1 MSIKCITKVI
11 PSEVYSLV
19 ESKEIVDAI
28 AIANKCGIKRV
39 RTVSKATVL
48 YMDREAN
55 IYEYVGTITEDAKSY
70 YIEDENYGSIKL
82 NKRNVLAIQPI
93 GE

>member
-28 AIANKCGIKRV
+28 ANANRGGIKRV

-48 YMDREAN
+48 YMDRDAN

-82 NKRNVLAIQPI
+82 NKNRILAIQPI

>member
-11 PSEVYSLV
+11 PSEVYALV
-19 ESKEIVDAI
+19 ESKDIVDAI
-28 AIANKCGIKRV
+28 ANANKGGIKRV
-39 RTVSKATVL
+39 RAVTKAIVL
-48 YMDREAN
+48 YMDRDDN
-55 IYEYVGTITEDAKSY
+55 IYEYTGKITEDAKSY

-82 NKRNVLAIQPI
+82 SKNRILVIQPL

>member
-28 AIANKCGIKRV
+28 ANANKGGIKRV
-39 RTVSKATVL
+39 RAVSKATVL
-48 YMDREAN
+48 YMDRDAN
-55 IYEYVGTITEDAKSY
+55 IYEYVGVITEDAKSY
-70 YIEDENYGSIKL
+70 YIEDENYSSIKL
-82 NKRNVLAIQPI
+82 NKNRILAIQPI

>member
-11 PSEVYSLV
+11 PSEVYSMV

-28 AIANKCGIKRV
+28 ANANKGGIKRV
-39 RTVSKATVL
+39 RAVSKAFVL
-48 YMDREAN
+48 YMDRDGD

-70 YIEDENYGSIKL
+70 YIEDENYGSVKL
-82 NKRNVLAIQPI
+82 NKNRILAIQPL

>member
-11 PSEVYSLV
+11 PNEVYELV

-28 AIANKCGIKRV
+28 ANANRGGIKRV
-39 RTVSKATVL
+39 RTVSKAIVL
-48 YMDREAN
+48 YMDRDAN
-55 IYEYVGTITEDAKSY
+55 IYEYTGKITEDAKSY

-82 NKRNVLAIQPI
+82 NKNRILVIQPI

>member
-11 PSEVYSLV
+11 PSEVYSMV

-28 AIANKCGIKRV
+28 ANANKGGIKRV
-39 RTVSKATVL
+39 RAVSKAIVL
-48 YMDREAN
+48 YMDRDAN
-55 IYEYVGTITEDAKSY
+55 IYEYTGTITEDAKSY

-82 NKRNVLAIQPI
+82 NKNRILVIQPL

>member
-11 PSEVYSLV
+11 PNEVYELV
-19 ESKEIVDAI
+19 ESKDIIDAI
-28 AIANKCGIKRV
+28 AIANKGGIKRV

-48 YMDREAN
+48 YMDRDAN
-55 IYEYVGTITEDAKSY
+55 LYEHVGMITEDGKSY

-82 NKRNVLAIQPI
+82 NKSRVLAIQPL

>member
-11 PSEVYSLV
+11 PSEVYALV
-19 ESKEIVDAI
+19 ESREIVDAI
-28 AIANKCGIKRV
+28 AIANKGGIKRV

-55 IYEYVGTITEDAKSY
+55 IYEYVGTISEDAKSY

>member
-11 PSEVYSLV
+11 PSEVYSMV

-28 AIANKCGIKRV
+28 ANANKGGIKRV
-39 RTVSKATVL
+39 RVVSKAIVL
-48 YMDREAN
+48 YMDRDAN
-55 IYEYVGTITEDAKSY
+55 IYEYTGTITEDAKSY

-82 NKRNVLAIQPI
+82 NKNRILVIQPL

>member
-11 PSEVYSLV
+11 PNEVYSLV

-28 AIANKCGIKRV
+28 ANANKGGIKRV
-39 RTVSKATVL
+39 RAVTKAIVL
-48 YMDREAN
+48 YMDRDGD
-55 IYEYVGTITEDAKSY
+55 IYEYTGMITEDAKSY

-82 NKRNVLAIQPI
+82 SKNRILVIQPI

>member
-11 PSEVYSLV
+11 PSEVYALV
-19 ESKEIVDAI
+19 ESKEIVE
-28 AIANKCGIKRV
+28 AIANANRGGIKRV

-55 IYEYVGTITEDAKSY
+55 IYEYVGMITEDAKSY

-82 NKRNVLAIQPI
+82 NKSRILAIHPF
-93 GE
+93 EE

>member
-28 AIANKCGIKRV
+28 ANANRGGIKRV

-48 YMDREAN
+48 YMDRDAN
-55 IYEYVGTITEDAKSY
+55 VYEYVGTITEDAKSY
-70 YIEDENYGSIKL
+70 YIEDENYVSIKL
-82 NKRNVLAIQPI
+82 NKNRILAIQPI

>member
-19 ESKEIVDAI
+19 ESKDIVDAI
-28 AIANKCGIKRV
+28 ANANKGGIKRV
-39 RTVSKATVL
+39 RTVVKATVL
-48 YMDREAN
+48 YMDRDAN

-82 NKRNVLAIQPI
+82 SKNRILAIHPF
-93 GE
+93 EE

>member
-19 ESKEIVDAI
+19 ESMEIVDAI
-28 AIANKCGIKRV
+28 ANANRGGIKRV
-39 RTVSKATVL
+39 RVVSKAIVL
-48 YMDREAN
+48 YMDRDDN
-55 IYEYVGTITEDAKSY
+55 IYEYTGKITEDAKSY

-82 NKRNVLAIQPI
+82 SKNRILVIQPI

>member
-19 ESKEIVDAI
+19 ESREIVE
-28 AIANKCGIKRV
+28 AIANANRGGIKRV

-55 IYEYVGTITEDAKSY
+55 IYEYVGTISEDAKSY
-70 YIEDENYGSIKL
+70 YIEDENYGSVKL
-82 NKRNVLAIQPI
+82 NKRNILAIQPI

>member
-19 ESKEIVDAI
+19 ESREIVDAI
-28 AIANKCGIKRV
+28 AIANKGGIKRV

-55 IYEYVGTITEDAKSY
+55 IYEYVGTISEDAKSY

>member
-28 AIANKCGIKRV
+28 ANANRGGIKRV

-55 IYEYVGTITEDAKSY
+55 IYEYVGTISEDAKSY

>member
-11 PSEVYSLV
+11 PSEVYALV
-19 ESKEIVDAI
+19 ESREIVDAI
-28 AIANKCGIKRV
+28 AIANKGGIKRV
-39 RTVSKATVL
+39 RTVSEATVL

-55 IYEYVGTITEDAKSY
+55 IYEYVGTISEDAKSY

>member
-11 PSEVYSLV
+11 PNEVYSLV

-28 AIANKCGIKRV
+28 ANANKGGIKRV
-39 RTVSKATVL
+39 RAVSKATVL
-48 YMDREAN
+48 YMDRDAN
-55 IYEYVGTITEDAKSY
+55 IYEYVGMITEDAKSY
-70 YIEDENYGSIKL
+70 YIEDENFGSIKL
-82 NKRNVLAIQPI
+82 SKSRILVIQPI

>member
-11 PSEVYSLV
+11 PSEVYALV

-28 AIANKCGIKRV
+28 AKANKGGIKRV
-39 RTVSKATVL
+39 RTVVKATVL
-48 YMDREAN
+48 YMDRDAN
-55 IYEYVGTITEDAKSY
+55 IYEYVGTIKEDAKSY

-82 NKRNVLAIQPI
+82 NKRNILAIQPI

>member
-28 AIANKCGIKRV
+28 ANANKGGIKRV

-48 YMDREAN
+48 YMDRDAN
-55 IYEYVGTITEDAKSY
+55 IYEYVGKITEDAKSY
-70 YIEDENYGSIKL
+70 YIEDENFGSIKL
-82 NKRNVLAIQPI
+82 NKSGIVAIQPF
-93 GE
+93 EE

>member
-19 ESKEIVDAI
+19 ASKEIVDAI
-28 AIANKCGIKRV
+28 ANANRGGIKRV

-48 YMDREAN
+48 CMDRDAN

-82 NKRNVLAIQPI
+82 NKNRILAIQPI